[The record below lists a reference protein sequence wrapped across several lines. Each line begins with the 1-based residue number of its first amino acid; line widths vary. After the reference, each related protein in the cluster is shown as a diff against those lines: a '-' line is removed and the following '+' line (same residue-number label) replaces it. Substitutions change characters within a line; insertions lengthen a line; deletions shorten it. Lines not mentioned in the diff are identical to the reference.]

1 MSFRKGVFM
10 KKLSL
15 IKVLGVFSVFYS
27 FGISFAD
34 PDVLVKGSR
43 AMSPL
48 IGNVNQQ
55 NVDAFGTKMRGVID
69 GLKRHKSGKIQLKI
83 AYLNDLMRIV
93 ERVLEYQNLVNQNQV
108 NQQLRNELESIAK
121 TYGGE
126 VYRLIWSVIPPV
138 VLVAPAGDDE
148 DQ

>member
-1 MSFRKGVFM
+1 M
-10 KKLSL
+10 KKLKL
-15 IKVLGVFSVFYS
+15 IKVLGMFSVFYS
-27 FGISFAD
+27 SGISFAE
-34 PDVLVKGSR
+34 PGVLSKGSR

-55 NVDAFGTKMRGVID
+55 NAGAFRTKIQGVIN
-69 GLKRHKSGKIQLKI
+69 GLNSKLQRRKSGKIQLKI
-83 AYLNDLMRIV
+83 AYLNDLMWIV
-93 ERVLEYQNLVNQNQV
+93 DRVLEYQNQA
-108 NQQLRNELESIAK
+108 NQQLRDKLESIAK

-126 VYRLIWSVIPPV
+126 VYRLIWSVIHPPAAAP